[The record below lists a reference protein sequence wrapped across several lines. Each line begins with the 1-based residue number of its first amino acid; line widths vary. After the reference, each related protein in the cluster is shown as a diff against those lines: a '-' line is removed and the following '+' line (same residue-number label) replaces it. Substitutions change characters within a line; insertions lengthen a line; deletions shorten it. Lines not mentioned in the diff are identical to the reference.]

1 MKMKSKYYI
10 LSLVLVSLLGGLSSC
25 YRDDIN
31 FLYSEQYINDGN
43 RELILHPKQAK
54 YSNEYC
60 HYDENSNT
68 LYVTPSST
76 VELPYT
82 KKGDLPKILATLPS
96 SWTHSIDYAKKMI
109 TLHTP
114 DLQHFVKEANDGGEG
129 EASNAKQLYG
139 ASSLLFTSR
148 TKKGI
153 TFSQEIKAVIPD
165 SIYVKLF
172 YRRRYGFASDLK
184 GYDIIYFTPGLQRY
198 DTLYTKELPSK
209 KYTIEVHLLSS
220 TQSGFSD
227 TVMTKTPD
235 ELVELMN
242 RPIQA
247 ILPRFKE
254 GYKFENIEQKGFL
267 YDADST
273 YVYAAKN
280 GNITDYFLGSKVNKD
295 GTPELLPGPALN
307 TDLPEHKRP
316 VFIRPIGWNSFCT
329 AGKPFTQHDGP
340 MAYRRPFERISM
352 HTQLELKNPHRF
364 FGLDASEAFDAKKV
378 VLYTAANFF
387 YLGNMTTLLKMR
399 SPIFLCKAENVC
411 TYDKAKDQLSG
422 GFSCIPVRVN
432 TTSHNNSLIVEYT
445 KANGS
450 KVYKLVHQRK
460 QPDEYSDL
468 LASIMD
474 GWRTFNVDA
483 NPGKEASSY
492 ADVIYHDDN
501 TNQGSFY
508 KELIKVPLE
517 TSVLDHKKELFTPE
531 LGDFDDSEND
541 ENNSG
546 TSSIT
551 SSVRK
556 KHTLR

>member
-1 MKMKSKYYI
+1 
-10 LSLVLVSLLGGLSSC
+10 
-25 YRDDIN
+25 
-31 FLYSEQYINDGN
+31 
-43 RELILHPKQAK
+43 
-54 YSNEYC
+54 
-60 HYDENSNT
+60 
-68 LYVTPSST
+68 
-76 VELPYT
+76 
-82 KKGDLPKILATLPS
+82 
-96 SWTHSIDYAKKMI
+96 MI

-340 MAYRRPFERISM
+340 MGYRRPFERISM

-501 TNQGSFY
+501 ANQGSFY

-541 ENNSG
+541 GNNSG

>member
-1 MKMKSKYYI
+1 MKMKPKYYI
-10 LSLVLVSLLGGLSSC
+10 LSLVLISFLGGLSSC

-209 KYTIEVHLLSS
+209 IEVHLLSS

-432 TTSHNNSLIVEYT
+432 TTSQNNSLIVEYT

-501 TNQGSFY
+501 ANQGSFY

-541 ENNSG
+541 GNNSG